1 MKKFISLIVISL
13 AAFVVSNCATS
24 IFPAAIFNSSSYHVS
39 GNPTGGPTDVK
50 ILKSGKSCNHYSLF
64 LLWFYYSGGEGS
76 IAEAMKDGQIT
87 KVAVVDKDTFGI
99 LGPIFSRE
107 CVVVYGE

>member
-24 IFPAAIFNSSSYHVS
+24 IFPALIFNSSNYHVS
-39 GNPTGGPTDVK
+39 GNPTGGPTDAK
-50 ILKSGKSCNHYSLF
+50 IVKSGKSCHYFSIVIAY
-64 LLWFYYSGGEGS
+64 FYGGGEGS

-107 CVVVYGE
+107 CVLVYGE

>member
-39 GNPTGGPTDVK
+39 GNSTGGPTDVK
-50 ILKSGKSCNHYSLF
+50 IVKSGKSCNHYSIF
-64 LLWFYYSGGEGS
+64 ILWSYYSGGEGS

-87 KVAVVDKDTFGI
+87 KVATVDKSTFGI
-99 LGPIFSRE
+99 LGPIFSKE